1 MFRYIIE
8 DLHRHTP
15 SYFAAAVA
23 MNTGVGVVVDE
34 IAATCD
40 LPDAAITKKGFYV
53 VDLPHDVYSCATAKA
68 TVSDWATEYNV
79 VAANQLVKLHQPAMG
94 EIFATDQVDDPS
106 DFGATAAY
114 AQIGTNGK
122 FALSES
128 ATEIQYVGSI
138 TEAGGKLYQFKVL

>member
-15 SYFAAAVA
+15 SYFAAAAA
-23 MNTGVGVVVDE
+23 MNTGVGVEVNE
-34 IAATCD
+34 IAATCS
-40 LPDAAITKKGFYV
+40 LPGAAITKKGFYV
-53 VDLPHDVYSCATAKA
+53 VDLPHDVYSCATAQA
-68 TVSDWATEYNV
+68 TVSDWAPEYNV
-79 VAANQLVKLHQPAMG
+79 VAAKQLVKLHQPAMG
-94 EIFATDQVDDPS
+94 EIFATDQVSNPS
-106 DFGATAAY
+106 DFGSTAVY
-114 AQIGTNGK
+114 AQIGTDGK